1 MALALPNITWQSWAE
16 LAILCHAAGRETEAG
31 SGPNVLGSFI
41 WVDIVLP
48 TSHAIQG
55 GRQGCLILKVSLR
68 AGASGMGRLAAGP
81 GGTPRETVHVDLS
94 RTQHPSSLLS
104 VSFYLPR
111 DMRGILFKT
120 VLAACFPF

>member
-1 MALALPNITWQSWAE
+1 M
-16 LAILCHAAGRETEAG
+16 
-31 SGPNVLGSFI
+31 
-41 WVDIVLP
+41 DIVLP